1 MAKLT
6 LSQLERHL
14 FAAADILRGKMDAS
28 EFKEY
33 IFGML
38 FLKRA
43 SDEFEARFEEVVKEQ
58 LTKGRSE
65 EEAKA
70 RAERPAYHS
79 EGFYV
84 PEEARWRHIRDH
96 LHQDIGNG
104 LNKAL
109 GALEEKNPAL
119 EGVLR
124 HIDFVR
130 TVGRSRMSDKKL
142 RELIQHFNRYR
153 LRNEDFEFPDLL
165 GAAYEYL
172 IADFADS
179 AGKKGGEF
187 YTPRNVVRL
196 LVRLAEPQEGMTVY
210 DPCHGSGGILIQS
223 RDYVRE
229 TGGNPRNFRVYGQEN
244 NGAVWAI
251 AKMNMLLHG
260 IRDADL
266 RNEDTVQ
273 APQHLEGGELMR
285 FDRVITNPPFSQN
298 YSREGIGH
306 PERFQYGWTPTRG
319 KKADL
324 MFVQHMLAVTK
335 ADGLVVTVL
344 PHGVLFRG
352 GDERSIREGFLK
364 DDLIDA
370 VIGLGPKLFYGTGI
384 PASVVVFRAKG
395 SKPEDRRG
403 KVLFINADREYK
415 EERAQNV
422 LAPRHI
428 EKIVSAYRRFEAIP
442 GFSAVVPIEE
452 LEENAFNLNIRR
464 YADNAPPPEPHDVRA
479 HLLGGIP
486 VREVEAKRAMLKN
499 VGLDPMQLLESRETG
514 YLQFRKGLDD
524 KQNLG
529 DMIQSDVGVLNA
541 RASTGGHFTKWW
553 TDVTADIDALP
564 EIGDLLD
571 LRADLLRTFQEALVG
586 AGPLDRFSVAGVAA
600 GWWNAVEFDL
610 RALMNRGY
618 AGLVEGWATEV
629 RVAVED
635 DDYNGNPLDHKL
647 VRHLLPEYLEAI
659 AAAETEAAEIH
670 TAIKAAEAALD
681 DDGNEESEE
690 DESGI
695 TEGEL
700 KQMKKDRAAA
710 RRRLRKLRGD
720 FVERME
726 EAHSDLSAEDRRELV
741 FRVLRAD
748 LEQALEEEID
758 EHIREAV
765 EVFER
770 WWDKY
775 RVPLRSIEV
784 ARDEAKQRVE
794 GLLVELRYV

>member
-700 KQMKKDRAAA
+700 KQMKKDRTAA
-710 RRRLRKLRGD
+710 RRRLKTLRSD

-726 EAHSDLSAEDRRELV
+726 AARLDLSAEDSRDLV
-741 FRVLRAD
+741 LQALRTD

-758 EHIREAV
+758 EYVREAV

-775 RVPLRSIEV
+775 RVPLRSIEGS
-784 ARDEAKQRVE
+784 RNEAEERLE
-794 GLLVELRYV
+794 GFLKELGYV

>member
-43 SDEFEARFEEVVKEQ
+43 SDQFESRFEEIVQEQ
-58 LTKGRSE
+58 VAKGRSE

-84 PEEARWRHIRDH
+84 PDEARWKHIRDH

-119 EGVLR
+119 EGVLK

-187 YTPRNVVRL
+187 YTPRHVVRL

-266 RNEDTVQ
+266 RNEDTLQ

-306 PERFQYGWTPTRG
+306 PERFQYGWAPARG

-335 ADGLVVTVL
+335 SNGRVVTVL

-352 GDERSIREGFLK
+352 SKERNIREGFLK
-364 DDLIDA
+364 DDLIEA

-384 PASVVVFRAKG
+384 PASIVVFRAKG

-428 EKIVSAYRRFEAIP
+428 EKIVSAYRRFEEIA
-442 GFSAVVPIEE
+442 GFSTVVSIEE

-486 VREVEAKRAMLKN
+486 PGEVEAKREMLRN
-499 VGLDPMQLLESRETG
+499 VGLDPMRLLEPREDG
-514 YLQFRKGLDD
+514 YLKFREGLDD
-524 KQNLG
+524 KQELRG
-529 DMIQSDVGVLNA
+529 AIQSDPGVLTSKDSLRENFS
-541 RASTGGHFTKWW
+541 RWW
-553 TDVTADIDALP
+553 TEVTPDIDALP
-564 EIGDLLD
+564 EIGDLLG
-571 LRADLLRTFQEALVG
+571 LRADLLRTFEEALLG

-600 GWWNAVEFDL
+600 GWWNAVTFDL
-610 RALMNRGY
+610 QALMNRGH
-618 AGLVEGWATEV
+618 AGVVEGWATEV

-647 VRHLLPEYLEAI
+647 VKHLLPEYLDDI
-659 AAAETEAAEIH
+659 AAAEAEAAEVH
-670 TAIKAAEAALD
+670 AAIKAAESALEGED
-681 DDGNEESEE
+681 DDESED
-690 DESGI
+690 DESDI
-695 TEGEL
+695 TEEEL
-700 KQMKKDRAAA
+700 RQMKKDRTAA
-710 RRRLRKLRGD
+710 RRRLRTLRSD

-726 EAHSDLSAEDRRELV
+726 AAHSDLSAEDGRELV
-741 FRVLRAD
+741 LEVLRAD
-748 LEQALEEEID
+748 LAEDLEGEID
-758 EHIREAV
+758 EYTREAV

-775 RVPLRSIEV
+775 RVPLRHIESE
-784 ARDEAKQRVE
+784 REETKQRLE
-794 GLLVELRYV
+794 GFLMELGYA